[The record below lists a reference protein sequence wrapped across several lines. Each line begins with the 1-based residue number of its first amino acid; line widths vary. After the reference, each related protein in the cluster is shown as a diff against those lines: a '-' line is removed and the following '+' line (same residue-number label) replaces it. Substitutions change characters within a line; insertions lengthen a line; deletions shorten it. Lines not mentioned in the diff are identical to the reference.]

1 MVYLDMRDPN
11 TNCPTGWRLI
21 PYSKRTC
28 GKVIISGLSCD
39 SVFFP
44 VTGGHYNRVCG
55 TIRAYQYGRTDA
67 FEAYHDGSVTTI
79 DGAYVA
85 GVSLTHGTP
94 RQHIWTFAAGGG
106 ENRPTM
112 DDSCPC
118 DATINIDIP
127 PFVGQDYFC
136 ESGVNSGFATGFHPD
151 DPLWDGEGC
160 SSTSTCCELN
170 NPPYFIKQL
179 SSPTTDDIEARIC
192 QLDIF
197 DDTPIEFIEL
207 YVM

>member
-1 MVYLDMRDPN
+1 M
-11 TNCPTGWRLI
+11 
-21 PYSKRTC
+21 YST
-28 GKVIISGLSCD
+28 D
-39 SVFFP
+39 
-44 VTGGHYNRVCG
+44 VT
-55 TIRAYQYGRTDA
+55 
-67 FEAYHDGSVTTI
+67 
-79 DGAYVA
+79 

-94 RQHIWTFAAGGG
+94 RQHIWTFAAGHS
-106 ENRPTM
+106 ENQQTL
-112 DDSCPC
+112 DDSCPS
-118 DATINIDIP
+118 DATITIDIP
-127 PFVGQDYFC
+127 TFVGRDYFC
-136 ESGVNSGFATGFHPD
+136 ESGINSGSIGGFHPD

-192 QLDIF
+192 QLDSG